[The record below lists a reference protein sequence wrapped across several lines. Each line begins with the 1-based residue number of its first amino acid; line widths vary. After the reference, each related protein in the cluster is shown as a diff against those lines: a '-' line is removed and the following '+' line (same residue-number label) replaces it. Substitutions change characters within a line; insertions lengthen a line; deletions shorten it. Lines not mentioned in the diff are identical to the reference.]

1 MKINQTASEVIEELG
16 SDLSAGL
23 SEPQV
28 QQRIERYGYNELQ
41 EVQKD
46 SLLKRFLLQFT
57 DPLIVVLILA
67 ALISIV
73 VDPGEWIDSLIIEIV
88 VLFNAILGVV
98 QENNAEKSL
107 EALKKMSAPQAKV
120 IREGQ
125 RKVIPSR
132 ELTVGDI
139 VLLEAGDFIP
149 SDGRIVESFNLQ
161 IDESAL
167 TGESVPVNKTSAATE
182 SEDLPLGD
190 RKNMAFSSTV
200 VTYGRGTMI
209 VTATG
214 MENEVGKIAGM
225 LMSGGKETTPL
236 QNKLAQISKT
246 IGMPDHLRDC
256 ICDGNVQRDGD
267 SGSLQ
272 NRCGVSG
279 GGHSGRLGHCRND
292 RFSLGCQ

>member
-73 VDPGEWIDSLIIEIV
+73 VDPGEWIDSLIIVIV

-167 TGESVPVNKTSAATE
+167 TGESVPVNKTSAAME

-190 RKNMAFSSTV
+190 RKN
-200 VTYGRGTMI
+200 
-209 VTATG
+209 
-214 MENEVGKIAGM
+214 
-225 LMSGGKETTPL
+225 GG
-236 QNKLAQISKT
+236 
-246 IGMPDHLRDC
+246 HLWTRHDDR
-256 ICDGNVQRDGD
+256 DGNGDGK
-267 SGSLQ
+267 
-272 NRCGVSG
+272 
-279 GGHSGRLGHCRND
+279 
-292 RFSLGCQ
+292 

>member
-1 MKINQTASEVIEELG
+1 MKINQTASEVIEGLG

-28 QQRIERYGYNELQ
+28 QQRIERYGHNELQ

-46 SLLKRFLLQFT
+46 SLLKRCLLQFT

-73 VDPGEWIDSLIIEIV
+73 VDPGEWIDSLIIVIV
-88 VLFNAILGVV
+88 ALFDAILGVV

-167 TGESVPVNKTSAATE
+167 TG
-182 SEDLPLGD
+182 
-190 RKNMAFSSTV
+190 
-200 VTYGRGTMI
+200 
-209 VTATG
+209 
-214 MENEVGKIAGM
+214 
-225 LMSGGKETTPL
+225 
-236 QNKLAQISKT
+236 
-246 IGMPDHLRDC
+246 
-256 ICDGNVQRDGD
+256 
-267 SGSLQ
+267 
-272 NRCGVSG
+272 
-279 GGHSGRLGHCRND
+279 
-292 RFSLGCQ
+292 